1 MSEGLGGSS
10 FACFLLFLQRGKRN
24 TTTKEGYNRS
34 LSLLRRRRLILDPVC
49 LAGGGGE
56 GHMRVF
62 YSLQSQASSPSS
74 SFEMHVYGR
83 TGAETIVAGGPP
95 IHFDPH
101 TLFSQRFINF
111 RGGESFLPCAVFF
124 PFFVRGEIERIRRFI
139 PFHSGMRI
147 ILLAQHPLRATL
159 PLFFDLT
166 HFIHPRHAATTI
178 LGRNSPNFD
187 TFLLIPTLTL
197 FREMVLIKKSSLVYV
212 MCFVGSFI
220 QATKVGRQVKQC
232 IDCC

>member
-1 MSEGLGGSS
+1 MRDCGI
-10 FACFLLFLQRGKRN
+10 LLRLLPFILAEEKRN

-56 GHMRVF
+56 GLMRVF

-95 IHFDPH
+95 IHFYPH
-101 TLFSQRFINF
+101 TPFSQRFINF
-111 RGGESFLPCAVFF
+111 LLLWRRELSPLCFILSVLCAGRDRAYPKIHSFSF
-124 PFFVRGEIERIRRFI
+124 RNEN
-139 PFHSGMRI
+139 
-147 ILLAQHPLRATL
+147 LARPSNPASHPLT
-159 PLFFDLT
+159 FFDLT
-166 HFIHPRHAATTI
+166 HFIHPRQAATT
-178 LGRNSPNFD
+178 RNSPNFD
-187 TFLLIPTLTL
+187 TFLIIATITL
-197 FREMVLIKKSSLVYV
+197 FREMELMKKSSLVCL
-212 MCFVGSFI
+212 MRFVGSFI